1 MKCCNFSSHLK
12 YAHILLSGIDF
23 QGALFYMGS
32 GKAAQGQTKAI
43 SVIWLVFP
51 QINLNEQE
59 AAGESKIKL
68 KKSGPIKV
76 D

>member
-1 MKCCNFSSHLK
+1 
-12 YAHILLSGIDF
+12 
-23 QGALFYMGS
+23 MGS

-59 AAGESKIKL
+59 AAGESKSKL
-68 KKSGPIKV
+68 KKSGPVK
-76 D
+76 DGFMMRL